1 MADWIM
7 NIRDLAGF
15 YQRFV
20 REQKLAPVDVIG
32 FSLGGWIAAE
42 MAAANPAQFSKMI
55 LVAPVGDCVRRRA
68 RSWTC
73 SR

>member
-1 MADWIM
+1 MADWISS
-7 NIRDLAGF
+7 IRDLAGF
-15 YQRFV
+15 YSALYV
-20 REQKLAPVDVIG
+20 REQKLAPIDVIG

-55 LVAPVGDCVRRRA
+55 LVAPVGVRPPRA